1 MVQFSF
7 LIDHFVEN
15 SLGDGN
21 PTQRVFVHLGVISRQ
36 ILFEHGPLHCVDSSH
51 EFSAS
56 PVRFDRARN
65 AGALSNRRRD
75 VVVDLAQDPN
85 QGIPL
90 AMSHTAN

>member
-56 PVRFDRARN
+56 PVRFDRARI
-65 AGALSNRRRD
+65 AGALSNGRRE
-75 VVVDLAQDPN
+75 VVVDLLK
-85 QGIPL
+85 IPTKE
-90 AMSHTAN
+90 SP

>member
-56 PVRFDRARN
+56 PVRFDRARI
-65 AGALSNRRRD
+65 AGALSNRRRE
-75 VVVDLAQDPN
+75 VVVDLLK
-85 QGIPL
+85 IPTKE
-90 AMSHTAN
+90 SP